1 MKKLRLNA
9 DALAVESFTPGDA
22 NAQGSVPANA
32 FFATRP
38 AACDPFSL
46 PPRCS

>member
-1 MKKLRLNA
+1 MKKLRL
-9 DALAVESFTPGDA
+9 DIDRLAVELFQPDEADGA
-22 NAQGSVPANA
+22 PRAHEL
-32 FFATRP
+32 FATRP